1 MKILVVSQYFYP
13 ENFRINDLCFDL
25 VARGHDVTVLT
36 GYPNYPDGYIY
47 PEYKGRRVRQ
57 ETIQGVNVI
66 RVRMVQ
72 RRKNPISLFLNYL
85 SYALLAGRKAA
96 NLDSNYDAIFVF
108 EVSPVTQIIP
118 AWRYKKK
125 NPIAAL
131 VVNCQDIWPE
141 VVKIYGIREK
151 SFLFSAIRSFSAKL
165 YNRAD
170 QIVVSSPGFIEYLHR
185 VCEIPESRM
194 SFLPNFAEDFYLEF
208 GEQSAEDGKVHLLFA
223 GNIGKA
229 QSLDTI
235 VDAVEQLPTEVREKL
250 IVDFLGDGS
259 YLEDLKDRVKE
270 KRLEDYFRFHGRKP
284 SEELRSYYEMAD
296 GFLLTLEGNSPVS
309 WTIPAKLQGYMGA
322 GKPVL
327 AAIDGGAADIICEA
341 NCGKCVSA
349 GDSEGL
355 SRMIDAFLKDPA
367 AFRELGE
374 NGREY
379 FKEHFTE
386 SIYIDK
392 LLKEFEQKIGER

>member
-1 MKILVVSQYFYP
+1 MKILVVSQCFYP
-13 ENFRINDLCFDL
+13 EDFRINDLCFEL
-25 VARGHDVTVLT
+25 VARGHQVTVLT
-36 GYPNYPDGYIY
+36 GYPNYPGGYIY
-47 PEYKGRRVRQ
+47 PEYKKRRVRR
-57 ETIQGVNVI
+57 ETIQGVDVI

-72 RRKNPISLFLNYL
+72 RRKNPVSLFLNYV
-85 SYALLAGRKAA
+85 SYAVLASLRVAR
-96 NLDSNYDAIFVF
+96 LDSDYDLIFVF

-125 NPIAAL
+125 HPKAVL

-141 VVKIYGIREK
+141 VVKVSGIREK
-151 SFLFSAIRSFSAKL
+151 SLLFSAIRSFSAKL

-185 VCEIPESRM
+185 VCKIQLSRM
-194 SFLPNFAEDFYLEF
+194 SFLPNFAEDFYLDF
-208 GEQSAEDGKVHLLFA
+208 DAKPVEDGKVHLLFA

-235 VDAVEQLPTEVREKL
+235 VEAVGKLPSEVRKKF

-259 YLEDLKDRVKE
+259 YFDKLKANVTEKHLEDS
-270 KRLEDYFRFHGRKP
+270 FRFHGRKP
-284 SEELRSYYEMAD
+284 SEELRSYYEMASA
-296 GFLLTLEGNSPVS
+296 FLLTLEGNSPVS
-309 WTIPAKLQGYMGA
+309 LTIPAKLQGYMGA

-327 AAIDGGAADIICEA
+327 AAIDGGAAEIIGKS
-341 NCGKCVSA
+341 NCSVCVSA

-355 SRMIDAFLKDPA
+355 SRVIVAFLKDPA
-367 AFRELGE
+367 SFQKLGE

-379 FKEHFTE
+379 FKEHFTKT
-386 SIYIDK
+386 IYTDK
-392 LLKEFEQKIGER
+392 LLNQFE